1 MIGTFSLQPI
11 LELLVLPP
19 ANLFLLFLVGLFI
32 ARRRRR
38 LGIAIQCAAI
48 VLLYALSTP
57 LIAGSLLRTIEPAAP
72 LALASV
78 PATGAGAIVVLS
90 AEMEWTAGYGGAT
103 VGPFTLERVRY
114 GARLARATSL
124 PVLVTGGILKQDAPP
139 IAELMRDTLSD
150 DFGVATRWIENR
162 SQTTEENAR
171 FSAALLQRD
180 AIDTILLVTH
190 GFHMERATLAFS
202 RAGLKVIPA
211 PTMLTAVRLE
221 PDALVP
227 TGKALQQSRL
237 AAHEWV
243 GLAWYRLR
251 YAMSGLL

>member
-1 MIGTFSLQPI
+1 
-11 LELLVLPP
+11 
-19 ANLFLLFLVGLFI
+19 
-32 ARRRRR
+32 
-38 LGIAIQCAAI
+38 
-48 VLLYALSTP
+48 
-57 LIAGSLLRTIEPAAP
+57 
-72 LALASV
+72 
-78 PATGAGAIVVLS
+78 
-90 AEMEWTAGYGGAT
+90 
-103 VGPFTLERVRY
+103 
-114 GARLARATSL
+114 
-124 PVLVTGGILKQDAPP
+124 
-139 IAELMRDTLSD
+139 
-150 DFGVATRWIENR
+150 
-162 SQTTEENAR
+162 
-171 FSAALLQRD
+171 LLQRD

-211 PTMLTAVRLE
+211 PTMLTVVRLE

>member
-11 LELLVLPP
+11 VELLVLPP

-139 IAELMRDTLSD
+139 
-150 DFGVATRWIENR
+150 
-162 SQTTEENAR
+162 
-171 FSAALLQRD
+171 
-180 AIDTILLVTH
+180 
-190 GFHMERATLAFS
+190 
-202 RAGLKVIPA
+202 
-211 PTMLTAVRLE
+211 
-221 PDALVP
+221 
-227 TGKALQQSRL
+227 
-237 AAHEWV
+237 
-243 GLAWYRLR
+243 
-251 YAMSGLL
+251 